1 MVEDVKASL
10 GSVGLCLSFL
20 PVCLLLLVSQHHPCE
35 LWPHH
40 RCLLH
45 LPTMHAAQCVHNAH
59 TAADCGTHACDSAA
73 LALGTVTWEVVCRLF
88 LCFLPFTLSNRCQ
101 MVLFFS
107 LSDQNPSCSGQQ
119 FLPVSPQSQL
129 LLPEAPGTLWAS
141 GPFLDCFPPKC
152 LTWLFYLTQTFPQ
165 MSPMTL
171 ANSITLFA
179 PSLLTLFPPCS
190 YLTYFTSLIKK
201 ERLNNLIC
209 VYLSTWYVY
218 HALCL

>member
-1 MVEDVKASL
+1 MTA
-10 GSVGLCLSFL
+10 
-20 PVCLLLLVSQHHPCE
+20 PLLLFRQSVPTPSPCAGMSLVGDGRRCKSKSWLGGVVSVILTSLLAAACVSAPPCE

-45 LPTMHAAQCVHNAH
+45 LPTMHAAQCVHSAH

-101 MVLFFS
+101 MVSFFS

-129 LLPEAPGTLWAS
+129 LLPEAPGTLWDLRTIF
-141 GPFLDCFPPKC
+141 GLLP
-152 LTWLFYLTQTFPQ
+152 PQ
-165 MSPMTL
+165 MPNMAILPYSDLSPNVT
-171 ANSITLFA
+171 ND
-179 PSLLTLFPPCS
+179 PG
-190 YLTYFTSLIKK
+190 
-201 ERLNNLIC
+201 
-209 VYLSTWYVY
+209 
-218 HALCL
+218 